1 MEFLDIHGERGG
13 ESVCANRCIY
23 MHAITD
29 IVQNSLYKVLLSNRG
44 ISTSFEGKHGNIRYW
59 LKAEMDKPWSFN
71 HKTKKAF
78 TVISPIDINRP
89 EYQVQRKDFIELA
102 VDCKDNVSFCVEAF
116 VAAYAPQ
123 GATRTKLVWKPHH
136 LIVS

>member
-1 MEFLDIHGERGG
+1 MVREEER
-13 ESVCANRCIY
+13 VCVNRCIY

-116 VAAYAPQ
+116 VAGLGSSRSYKD
-123 GATRTKLVWKPHH
+123 KLMWKPHH